1 MYHKTFFPVNPRTI
15 FRSIIDNNNII
26 IFIMQESWSFLR
38 LAIRKWVVHDLPAN
52 TEVGLV
58 SANDSLA
65 NRLHGLS
72 RLQTP
77 EARDQVASNIPYS
90 TGDSRQPACLA
101 CALKEAIQVINLA
114 NVTFHRTKSPK
125 TKNIYLSIV
134 FYLCRC
140 WKLAQAIV
148 VPPVRSS

>member
-1 MYHKTFFPVNPRTI
+1 
-15 FRSIIDNNNII
+15 
-26 IFIMQESWSFLR
+26 MQESWSFLR
-38 LAIRKWVVHDLPAN
+38 LAIRKWAVHDLPAN

-58 SANDSLA
+58 SANDSSA

-101 CALKEAIQVINLA
+101 CALKEAIQVINHA
-114 NVTFHRTKSPK
+114 NVTFGG
-125 TKNIYLSIV
+125 
-134 FYLCRC
+134 
-140 WKLAQAIV
+140 
-148 VPPVRSS
+148 

>member
-1 MYHKTFFPVNPRTI
+1 
-15 FRSIIDNNNII
+15 
-26 IFIMQESWSFLR
+26 MQESWSFLR
-38 LAIRKWVVHDLPAN
+38 LAIRKWAVHDLPAN

-58 SANDSLA
+58 SANDSSA

-101 CALKEAIQVINLA
+101 CALKEAIQVINHA
-114 NVTFHRTKSPK
+114 NATFAGQSRQKQ
-125 TKNIYLSIV
+125 NILIYL
-134 FYLCRC
+134 LCFIFADVGNSR
-140 WKLAQAIV
+140 KQ
-148 VPPVRSS
+148 